1 MSTLTRDHIPATLA
15 TTERERMLNSMFTTA
30 LEGGIGY
37 WARCSVYRWGIR
49 GENGRLDEAIDFVA
63 VIHEMGD
70 EDDEDAAPVHVVDA
84 DVIRKG
90 IRRMIQRGGWNQY
103 ISASLG
109 DLIGGP
115 YDDHDYDSI
124 TAGLVVQFGLFGEER
139 YS

>member
-1 MSTLTRDHIPATLA
+1 
-15 TTERERMLNSMFTTA
+15 
-30 LEGGIGY
+30 
-37 WARCSVYRWGIR
+37 
-49 GENGRLDEAIDFVA
+49 

-109 DLIGGP
+109 DIIGGH
-115 YDDHDYDSI
+115 YDDLDYDSI
-124 TAGLVVQFGLFGEER
+124 TADLVVQFGLFGEER